1 MRYCV
6 TQQHRLSNAHSP
18 FRLVAQTG
26 QEVEWINRYLD
37 QERVRGVADSTLR
50 SYAHDL
56 LHFLRW
62 WTAAHKTSTIT
73 KQALTESTFL
83 DYIRFQVNRNPPPAA
98 ASINRRVGTVERAM
112 RREFPEAA
120 RLFAPGFQ
128 NWYWRRATVRLFLTY
143 LEAQYP
149 DVHSL
154 DQLRRDP
161 HILGWLALLR
171 SQNPPLATIT
181 RANYVIYLRCMLEEL
196 AWIQQLPALAHLLG
210 RGDVPRK
217 EHHLPRPLTPEQDQ
231 LIQRELLRRNDLLSN
246 ALLLLRHTGM
256 RIGECVD
263 LSVDCLRP
271 LGPNQ
276 WAIHVPL
283 GKLKT
288 ERWVPVDTMVCQ
300 LVERIRSL
308 RPPTAPKAGRL
319 LLFRERGRKM
329 LVRRIRAA
337 LQDVVAAV
345 GISARIVPHQFRHT
359 YGTEMLRAG
368 VGFAGV
374 MQLLGHKSPH
384 MTLEYLEITQQD
396 LQREFQLARSQP
408 RHLAPLPK
416 AALAT
421 SRAGLDGL
429 IDALLAAQYVLEMFS
444 RTLSNSAS
452 RSCVGRLSNRLTK
465 IVAQARKL
473 HTP

>member
-1 MRYCV
+1 MKRK
-6 TQQHRLSNAHSP
+6 RLPLPTHP
-18 FRLVAQTG
+18 LTRFFR
-26 QEVEWINRYLD
+26 
-37 QERVRGVADSTLR
+37 
-50 SYAHDL
+50 
-56 LHFLRW
+56 
-62 WTAAHKTSTIT
+62 
-73 KQALTESTFL
+73 
-83 DYIRFQVNRNPPPAA
+83 PAA
-98 ASINRRVGTVERAM
+98 ESVTTSLGDSSVTAYRGT
-112 RREFPEAA
+112 A
-120 RLFAPGFQ
+120 RH
-128 NWYWRRATVRLFLTY
+128 FLTY
-143 LEAQYP
+143 LGAQYP
-149 DVHSL
+149 EVRSL

-171 SQNPPLATIT
+171 SHNPPLAAIT

-196 AWIQQLPALAHLLG
+196 AWTQQLPALAHLLG

-231 LIQRELLRRNDLLSN
+231 LIQRELLSRNDLLSN

-337 LQDVVAAV
+337 LQDVVATV

-396 LQREFQLARSQP
+396 LQREFQLARAHP
-408 RHLAPLPK
+408 RHLAP
-416 AALAT
+416 
-421 SRAGLDGL
+421 SRAVSSASPPRADLPSL
-429 IDALLAAQYVLEMFS
+429 IDSLKTAQHVLEMF
-444 RTLSNSAS
+444 R
-452 RSCVGRLSNRLTK
+452 RSLAEDSPRRLLGRLARRLAK
-465 IVAQARKL
+465 ILVQARELNSRQK
-473 HTP
+473 